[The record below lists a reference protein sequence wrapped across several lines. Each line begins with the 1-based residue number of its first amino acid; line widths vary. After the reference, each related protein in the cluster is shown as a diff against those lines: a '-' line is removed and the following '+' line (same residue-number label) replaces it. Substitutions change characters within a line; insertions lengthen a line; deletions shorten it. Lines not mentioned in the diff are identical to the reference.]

1 MGVEEA
7 AFQLGTSSKR
17 LLRRTGKIKT
27 LEQVEEEK
35 MLKRAEEMEAKRA
48 TSAKPKLSPLEQ
60 QIKKAE
66 KNEERLSEYERMR
79 LRNMRE
85 RVEML
90 KLLDIVGEKEEVKE
104 LVTVPKRLVKRE
116 IVLPREKSGRI
127 RRRNEK
133 REAVE
138 EESKTA
144 QGDRLKERKSPSW
157 VGKHVPAGAT
167 DLDIANTLTV
177 PPVTVGLNEIFGPGV
192 EYHKGERSGKLCY
205 RRLFI

>member
-1 MGVEEA
+1 MRNRKVGVEEA

-90 KLLDIVGEKEEVKE
+90 KMLDIVREKEEVKE
-104 LVTVPKRLVKRE
+104 LVVGVPKRTVKRE
-116 IVLPREKSGRI
+116 VVLPREKSGRI

-133 REAVE
+133 RETVE
-138 EESKTA
+138 EEPKTA

-157 VGKHVPAGAT
+157 VGKHIPAGAT
-167 DLDIANTLTV
+167 DLDIANKLTV
-177 PPVTVGLNEIFGPGV
+177 PPVTVA
-192 EYHKGERSGKLCY
+192 
-205 RRLFI
+205 